1 MKKIRILIAV
11 VILIVVGSIFGI
23 YYFLQV
29 NNNEQTI
36 EIRQDD
42 EVLYTLNLNE
52 DQIIDINYDG
62 RINTVEIKD
71 GKVHVIYADCPDQTC
86 VEMGYL
92 ENLPIVCLPNYLT
105 ISYSETDN
113 IDSSSR

>member
-11 VILIVVGSIFGI
+11 VILIVVGSILGI

-42 EVLYTLNLNE
+42 KVLYTLNL
-52 DQIIDINYDG
+52 I
-62 RINTVEIKD
+62 
-71 GKVHVIYADCPDQTC
+71 
-86 VEMGYL
+86 
-92 ENLPIVCLPNYLT
+92 
-105 ISYSETDN
+105 
-113 IDSSSR
+113 

>member
-1 MKKIRILIAV
+1 MCIRD
-11 VILIVVGSIFGI
+11 
-23 YYFLQV
+23 
-29 NNNEQTI
+29 
-36 EIRQDD
+36 R
-42 EVLYTLNLNE
+42 
-52 DQIIDINYDG
+52 
-62 RINTVEIKD
+62 
-71 GKVHVIYADCPDQTC
+71 IYADCPDQTC